1 MYRILKIIGNNF
13 VSAISKN
20 GETVVLQGL
29 GIGFNKRKGFL
40 VEDSK
45 IERIYHMDNDKETNK
60 LTQLVEQ
67 IPHEHISFVAN
78 LIDEAQSVL
87 DNKLRANIYISL
99 TDHISFAI
107 ERFNNNKMYKNALLN
122 EIKTFYSQE
131 FNIGLNMLEK
141 INNKFQ
147 IDLPHDEAG
156 FIALHIVNAKLSMNI
171 ADTVELTKII
181 NTVMDIIKDYYPN
194 RFNKDSFNSSR
205 LITHIKYLAQGI
217 FSNNLISN
225 KDLKLKKFLD
235 DQYPNESKCVL
246 KIKDEMKIQFNKKI
260 HDEELLMLAIHINKS
275 KK

>member
-260 HDEELLMLAIHINKS
+260 DDEELLMLAIHINKS

>member
-20 GETVVLQGL
+20 GEAVVLQGL

-40 VEDSK
+40 VDDSK

-87 DNKLRANIYISL
+87 DNKLRSNIYISL

-217 FSNNLISN
+217 FSNNLVSN

-260 HDEELLMLAIHINKS
+260 DDEELLMLAIHINKS